1 MKTLT
6 ILRHA
11 KSGWDVQVERD
22 FDRPINARGRRGA
35 ELIGQYV
42 KRQAF
47 PIDRIIASPAVRVT
61 ETLDLF
67 QPAAALDALEPHWD
81 RRIYLA
87 SAATL
92 IDVIR
97 DKGKDAAHLLISG
110 HNPGL
115 EDLVLELVPS
125 DGCRVQ
131 HRAEGH
137 DPVAALP
144 LGVVH
149 RQVGVAQQ
157 VFGGGAPVR
166 VGESHAGPDDDGDA
180 RDLHLGAQRLEDARA
195 HRLGVPWVGGVL
207 DHDRELVASEA
218 SEQVPRPQLL
228 AEPLP
233 DRGQ

>member
-42 KRQAF
+42 KRQAM
-47 PIDRIIASPAVRVT
+47 PVDRIVASPAVRVT
-61 ETLDLF
+61 ETLDIF
-67 QPAAALDALEPHWD
+67 QPAANLDSVEPVWD

-97 DKGKDAAHLLISG
+97 DTGKDAAHLLISG

-115 EDLVLELVPS
+115 EDLALMLVPEADGGDLRAAVEEKLPTSALVRLELDIADWRGLDVNMARITAFVRPR
-125 DGCRVQ
+125 DL
-131 HRAEGH
+131 
-137 DPVAALP
+137 DPAL
-144 LGVVH
+144 
-149 RQVGVAQQ
+149 
-157 VFGGGAPVR
+157 AP
-166 VGESHAGPDDDGDA
+166 AMDDD
-180 RDLHLGAQRLEDARA
+180 
-195 HRLGVPWVGGVL
+195 
-207 DHDRELVASEA
+207 
-218 SEQVPRPQLL
+218 
-228 AEPLP
+228 
-233 DRGQ
+233 